1 MERKGFSTKLV
12 HAGEKASEKNSL
24 STPIYQTASFKFDS
38 LEQVEDTILRKKG
51 GFVYSRVAN
60 PTQTALEEKMAALE
74 GGHAALAFSSGMA
87 AISASL
93 LSLAK
98 NGDHIIADEVL
109 YGSTLD
115 LFSNLK
121 SLGIELTLVDASDL
135 SSIENSIRPDTK
147 AIFFETPTNPTMRL
161 IDIKEVSKI
170 ARRHDIK
177 VVVDNTFMTPYFQQ
191 PLKLGA
197 DVVVHS
203 ATKYLN
209 GHGDALAGVIVGG
222 SDFIKSARIILKNF
236 GGAISP
242 FNAWLVIRGIKTLAL
257 RMERHNENALMLANF
272 LEEHPKV
279 KRVMYPGLESHQQY
293 ALGRKQMSGSGGI
306 LSFELHRGVRE
317 FLNNLRLCSL
327 AVSLGD
333 VKTLIQHPATMT
345 HAVVP
350 EKEKLRISITN
361 EMIRI
366 SVGIEDI
373 EDIISDISCA
383 LDKIH

>member
-1 MERKGFSTKLV
+1 MEKKGFSTKLV

-24 STPIYQTASFKFDS
+24 CTPIYQTASFKFDN

-60 PTQTALEEKMAALE
+60 PTQAALEEKIAALE
-74 GGHAALAFSSGMA
+74 EGPSALALSTGMA
-87 AISASL
+87 AISTSL

-98 NGDHIIADEVL
+98 SGDHIIADEVL

-115 LFSNLK
+115 FFSNLK
-121 SLGIELTLVDASDL
+121 SFGIESSLVNASDL
-135 SSIENSIRPDTK
+135 SNIENSIRPNTK

-170 ARRHDIK
+170 AHDHNIK
-177 VVVDNTFMTPYFQQ
+177 IIVDNTFMTPYFQQ

-209 GHGDALAGVIVGG
+209 GHGDALAGIIVGE
-222 SDFIKSARIILKNF
+222 SDFIKYVRMMLKNF
-236 GGAISP
+236 GGSISP

-257 RMERHNENALMLANF
+257 RMERHDENAFRLAEF
-272 LEEHPKV
+272 LEDHPKV
-279 KRVMYPGLESHQQY
+279 KRVMYPGLESHHDHEL
-293 ALGRKQMSGSGGI
+293 AKKQMSGSGGI
-306 LSFELHRGVRE
+306 ISFELNRGVRE
-317 FLNNLRLCSL
+317 FLNSLRICSL

-350 EKEKLRISITN
+350 EKEKFRIGITN

-366 SVGIEDI
+366 SVGIENI
-373 EDIISDISCA
+373 EDIISDISSA